1 MNLNYI
7 ANWDA
12 NRRTTWSGT
21 TYSLLLAMEESNHVF
36 DVNMNDSLV
45 QFLSKI
51 NLKMVEHIG
60 VDLFSRYLQK
70 RLRKLAL
77 NQISNDSVNVQ
88 VHSIVNLPNS
98 YIYEDLI
105 WEVLAYIRNNDPS
118 SFSISGFQKINDKTF
133 KYQLTRQRELIGNDK
148 TILSMSHWLTNF
160 INNETSHRAVYVGG
174 GINTPLIKTSIK
186 KRDNQTFLFVGRSFY
201 RKGGDIVVS
210 AFNRLKLKYPN
221 AKLIIAGPDKNKISK
236 KTLNMDGIDFI
247 GDVSVDK
254 IGQLMTTATC
264 FVMPSRF
271 EAYGLVFIEAM
282 ANGMP
287 IIARDKYEMPYFVS
301 EGSGLVMRT
310 EKNES
315 LEIDNLLKCMTE
327 LLENR
332 NQYLEK
338 AQEVAPNIAK
348 EYSWAAVAN
357 RITNVIEDDKL

>member
-1 MNLNYI
+1 MN
-7 ANWDA
+7 
-12 NRRTTWSGT
+12 
-21 TYSLLLAMEESNHVF
+21 
-36 DVNMNDSLV
+36 
-45 QFLSKI
+45 
-51 NLKMVEHIG
+51 
-60 VDLFSRYLQK
+60 
-70 RLRKLAL
+70 
-77 NQISNDSVNVQ
+77 
-88 VHSIVNLPNS
+88 
-98 YIYEDLI
+98 
-105 WEVLAYIRNNDPS
+105 
-118 SFSISGFQKINDKTF
+118 
-133 KYQLTRQRELIGNDK
+133 
-148 TILSMSHWLTNF
+148 
-160 INNETSHRAVYVGG
+160 
-174 GINTPLIKTSIK
+174 
-186 KRDNQTFLFVGRSFY
+186 
-201 RKGGDIVVS
+201 
-210 AFNRLKLKYPN
+210 
-221 AKLIIAGPDKNKISK
+221 
-236 KTLNMDGIDFI
+236 GIDFI